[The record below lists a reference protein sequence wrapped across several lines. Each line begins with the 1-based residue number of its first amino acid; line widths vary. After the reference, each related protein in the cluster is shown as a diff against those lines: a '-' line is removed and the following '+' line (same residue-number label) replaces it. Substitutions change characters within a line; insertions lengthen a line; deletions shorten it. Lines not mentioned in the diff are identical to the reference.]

1 MNPEHKQPNGTE
13 RDLEWIKKTLEE
25 IKTNL
30 AALPP
35 ASAALYVTKAEF
47 EPVKRLVYGVVML
60 ILSTV
65 VMAIIAQVL
74 VSK

>member
-1 MNPEHKQPNGTE
+1 MTDPRKGATATE

-25 IKTNL
+25 IKGDL
-30 AALPP
+30 SKVAP
-35 ASAALYVTKAEF
+35 AVADVYVTKAEF

-60 ILSTV
+60 ILSAV
-65 VMAIIAQVL
+65 VMALIAQVV

>member
-1 MNPEHKQPNGTE
+1 MDQSTATE

-25 IKTNL
+25 IKMTL

-35 ASAALYVTKAEF
+35 ATAQLYVTKAEF
-47 EPVKRLVYGVVML
+47 EPIKRLVYGVVGL
-60 ILSTV
+60 ILASV
-65 VMAIIAQVL
+65 VMALIAQVV